1 MVDVLVVGAGPVG
14 LACAIEAKRHGLSH
28 LVLEKGTVA
37 ETIYR
42 FPRNMLF
49 FSESKNIEIGG
60 HPLVSH
66 GPKPTRREAL
76 LYYQRVAE
84 REALN
89 VLTYTEVLRIQGQ
102 EGAFQV
108 FARGRQGEKT
118 FLARYVVLA
127 TGYYGNPNRLG
138 VPGEDLPHV
147 LHRYEEGEAFFGR
160 KVAVVGGSNS
170 AVEAALELYRAG
182 AKVVLVHRGKWVR
195 PSVKYWLLPDFENR
209 VKEGSIEA
217 FMEAE
222 VEAITLEGLWLRRPA
237 GRVFLEADFVLVLI
251 GYRAEDRL
259 LREAGVVYEGEKPR
273 LSPELETSIPGL
285 FAVGSCAFG
294 PDTRSVFI
302 ENGREHARLALFAI
316 AKRLGP
322 LTPPRGAGYP

>member
-14 LACAIEAKRHGLSH
+14 LACAMEAKRLGLSH
-28 LVLEKGTVA
+28 LVLERGTVA

-42 FPRNMLF
+42 FPRNMVF
-49 FSESKNIEIGG
+49 FSEGKNLEIGG
-60 HPLVSH
+60 HPLVAH

-89 VLTYTEVLRIQGQ
+89 VLTHTEVLRLEGQ
-102 EGAFQV
+102 EGGFQV
-108 FARGRQGEKT
+108 LAKDRYRERT

-147 LHRYEEGEAFFGR
+147 FHRYEEGEAFFGR
-160 KVAVVGGSNS
+160 KVAVIGGSNS

-182 AKVVLVHRGKWVR
+182 AQVTLVHRGTWVR

-209 VKEGSIEA
+209 VKEGSIQA
-217 FMEAE
+217 LMEAW
-222 VEAITLEGLWLRRPA
+222 VEAITPEGLCLRRPG
-237 GRVFLEADFVLVLI
+237 GRAFLPADFVLVLI

-273 LSPELETSIPGL
+273 LTPEFETSIPGL

-302 ENGREHARLALFAI
+302 ENGREHARLALSAI
-316 AKRLGP
+316 AKRLAP
-322 LTPPRGAGYP
+322 